1 MRKKCRIWWP
11 KQIVSREPSSNS
23 VLFGWFVSSSSGS
36 LDVVVAFVSPVMSL
50 PSIQSQLLG
59 DLNHTNASMPS
70 FVQDETMFCPLGLLS
85 ADSNGMVP
93 HPTVPLNNEK
103 ATSIYR
109 NDSHQN
115 GEDTFEEDR
124 GWCSC
129 NCDAADEALIR
140 SFSLE
145 DCNWVKLV
153 YDSQDNCNG
162 GTHFMPKLHHVH
174 WHGEIICNCDVHV
187 IVYEVPTVGE
197 YHILPSFLSCS
208 EQVLTKS
215 RTPNW
220 LNELYHKQPLTDL
233 DTTIHTIN
241 CAAAARS
248 VFYRS
253 ASSKRLGY
261 IQMLQPV
268 AFIVA
273 SFSALMYIILQ
284 LFHWLLG
291 CASHWRIC
299 DMPAKVF
306 HTTGRSISIRCCQLL
321 YWPVY
326 LGYES
331 SRSRSCVE
339 YAEKAAL
346 HRHSL
351 WTSMI
356 FDILLGNA
364 MGIALLIRA
373 ESIRLW
379 IFSVVS
385 GITNSLLRSGCVW
398 LMGVPA
404 GFKLNTELA
413 TVLGMISLNTIQ
425 IWSTLWFP
433 VGIIFEHILRGLA
446 MLGMVFGITTAAAFI
461 RDVIELAALHVSA
474 VHWTLSLIYSW
485 QIQSIASIW
494 RLFRGQKWN
503 PLRQRLDNYDYT
515 VEQHIVGSLLF
526 TPLLL
531 LLPTTSV
538 FYIFFSFV
546 SAGISVLCLLIE
558 ILISAVHATPYLK
571 ILLWIVSPRRF
582 PSGIWFKVLSYGNN
596 HSSRL
601 TDSQHIH
608 KDIKSSERLPKT
620 KDASNGFTALVSQ
633 LQSNCLTFGEI
644 VLPHYRHAFSGVS
657 SSFFASAARGLFT
670 GQRFP
675 MTLGAS
681 FPAKLPWY
689 FISPKEYWHLCY
701 DSIVPRGK
709 DNPK

>member
-11 KQIVSREPSSNS
+11 KQIVSREPLSNS

-36 LDVVVAFVSPVMSL
+36 LDVVVAFVSPEMSL
-50 PSIQSQLLG
+50 HSIQSQLL
-59 DLNHTNASMPS
+59 
-70 FVQDETMFCPLGLLS
+70 DETMFFPLGLLS
-85 ADSNGMVP
+85 ADSNGMVLVP
-93 HPTVPLNNEK
+93 HPTVSLYNEK
-103 ATSIYR
+103 ATSIYY
-109 NDSHQN
+109 NDHYLN
-115 GEDTFEEDR
+115 GELSFEEDR

-129 NCDAADEALIR
+129 NCDAADEALMQ
-140 SFSLE
+140 SFSLG

-162 GTHFMPKLHHVH
+162 STHFMPKLHHVH
-174 WHGEIICNCDVHV
+174 WDCEIVCYCDV
-187 IVYEVPTVGE
+187 
-197 YHILPSFLSCS
+197 
-208 EQVLTKS
+208 Q
-215 RTPNW
+215 
-220 LNELYHKQPLTDL
+220 

-241 CAAAARS
+241 CAAAALS

-253 ASSKRLGY
+253 VSSKRIGSFIGYWDVLLIGEFVKCQQKSSMRLGEVLVFDAVNSY
-261 IQMLQPV
+261 IGQ
-268 AFIVA
+268 
-273 SFSALMYIILQ
+273 
-284 LFHWLLG
+284 
-291 CASHWRIC
+291 
-299 DMPAKVF
+299 
-306 HTTGRSISIRCCQLL
+306 
-321 YWPVY
+321 WPVY

-339 YAEKAAL
+339 YTEKAAL
-346 HRHSL
+346 QRHSL

-364 MGIALLIRA
+364 MGFALLIRA

-379 IFSVVS
+379 IFAVVS
-385 GITNSLLRSGCVW
+385 GITSSLLRSGCVW

-433 VGIIFEHILRGLA
+433 VGIIFEQILRGLA

-474 VHWTLSLIYSW
+474 VHWTVSLIYSW
-485 QIQSIASIW
+485 QIQSFASIW

-582 PSGIWFKVLSYGNN
+582 PSGIWFKVLSCGNN

-601 TDSQHIH
+601 TDRQHIH
-608 KDIKSSERLPKT
+608 KNIKSSDTERLPKT
-620 KDASNGFTALVSQ
+620 RDASSGFTAL
-633 LQSNCLTFGEI
+633 G
-644 VLPHYRHAFSGVS
+644 
-657 SSFFASAARGLFT
+657 
-670 GQRFP
+670 
-675 MTLGAS
+675 
-681 FPAKLPWY
+681 
-689 FISPKEYWHLCY
+689 
-701 DSIVPRGK
+701 
-709 DNPK
+709 

>member
-1 MRKKCRIWWP
+1 
-11 KQIVSREPSSNS
+11 
-23 VLFGWFVSSSSGS
+23 
-36 LDVVVAFVSPVMSL
+36 
-50 PSIQSQLLG
+50 
-59 DLNHTNASMPS
+59 MPS

-253 ASSKRLGY
+253 ASSKSSFIGYWVVLLIGEFVTCQQKSSIRLGEVLVFDAVNSY
-261 IQMLQPV
+261 IGQYILDMKVPGLS
-268 AFIVA
+268 I
-273 SFSALMYIILQ
+273 MYLD
-284 LFHWLLG
+284 HYWLLDERG
-291 CASHWRIC
+291 
-299 DMPAKVF
+299 
-306 HTTGRSISIRCCQLL
+306 
-321 YWPVY
+321 
-326 LGYES
+326 
-331 SRSRSCVE
+331 RSRSCVE